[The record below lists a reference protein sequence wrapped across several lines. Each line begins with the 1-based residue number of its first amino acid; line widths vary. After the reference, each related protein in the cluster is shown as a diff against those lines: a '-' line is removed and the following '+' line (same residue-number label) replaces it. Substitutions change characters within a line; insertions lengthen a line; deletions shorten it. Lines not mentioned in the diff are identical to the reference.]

1 MITDILKK
9 EIPVTRISRAMD
21 IQRSTIYYTR
31 AHGKRLPR
39 ISQEIEE
46 QALKIAGERIT
57 YGYRRIWAL
66 IRNSGIH
73 VNIKQ

>member
-9 EIPVTRISRAMD
+9 KIPVARISRAIG

-57 YGYRRIWAL
+57 
-66 IRNSGIH
+66 
-73 VNIKQ
+73 